1 MYVRRRPASARSP
14 PSQILTPTIPSIPAM
29 SSCKQ
34 SHCRPELV
42 VLTLA
47 DRTDTF
53 NHDGEHKRQRK
64 ALHGRANRDSTGS
77 PLPVPRSRQA
87 TATASRHRGYRKN
100 IRHMACRAKP
110 RFFPCSG
117 FKSSPYRRR
126 SLNTA
131 GTIAPTFSVLLA
143 GTAANSGVT
152 QKPDEGATHRRVK
165 KWRPRPP
172 YPNDGFQT
180 LRTNADTTT
189 AQTAVKIQG
198 PKDSTH
204 AKKRPPRRRVSRP

>member
-1 MYVRRRPASARSP
+1 MAVRTATARG
-14 PSQILTPTIPSIPAM
+14 A
-29 SSCKQ
+29 
-34 SHCRPELV
+34 
-42 VLTLA
+42 
-47 DRTDTF
+47 
-53 NHDGEHKRQRK
+53 
-64 ALHGRANRDSTGS
+64 
-77 PLPVPRSRQA
+77 LPVPRSRQA

-152 QKPDEGATHRRVK
+152 QKPDEGATRQGHHRVTKMAPPTALSQRRIPNATYQRRHHNRADSCQDPGTEGQHPCQKAPAPSTRLQALTLLCRTTHPPKQTPDWVAGSR
-165 KWRPRPP
+165 WISEPRE
-172 YPNDGFQT
+172 QQRR
-180 LRTNADTTT
+180 L
-189 AQTAVKIQG
+189 QG
-198 PKDSTH
+198 HGVAAAPAAT
-204 AKKRPPRRRVSRP
+204 